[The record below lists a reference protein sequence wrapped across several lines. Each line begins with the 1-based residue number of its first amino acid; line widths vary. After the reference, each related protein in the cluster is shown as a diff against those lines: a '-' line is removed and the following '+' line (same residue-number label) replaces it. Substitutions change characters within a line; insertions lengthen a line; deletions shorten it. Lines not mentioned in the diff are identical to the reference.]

1 MFFTWVKIFNH
12 FIIKFICYEL
22 ISLKEIAA
30 EELKYYLMDVNK
42 ELSNAQQKYLTLVAD
57 NYNISDILDEQKE
70 LTKIYKKKLKKIL

>member
-1 MFFTWVKIFNH
+1 MYGKY
-12 FIIKFICYEL
+12 CYEL
-22 ISLKEIAA
+22 ISLKEIAAA

-70 LTKIYKKKLKKIL
+70 LSKTYKEKLKKIL